1 MKKMIAL
8 LLACIMVFAMVA
20 CASTSA
26 PAEGGVEAQK
36 PEAGGAEDQMPAPA
50 ETPVEEPADEPAE
63 EPAGEPAEEPSDEP
77 AESTQPAET
86 PDEAQGGKLQGM
98 LDSMLDGL
106 DAEFLPYYGSYAVT
120 KEDAPYVVGYEQMDT
135 GFTDALAYGPF
146 TGSTAFIMVLF
157 ELPDDA
163 DAEAFAADLSENADK
178 IKWICVSADYA
189 DGVANGQYV
198 MFLMA
203 SLEACP
209 EEVRQ
214 ELAARFQA
222 IDTGALTD

>member
-8 LLACIMVFAMVA
+8 LLACMMVFAMVA
-20 CASTSA
+20 CASTNA

-36 PEAGGAEDQMPAPA
+36 PEAGGAEEQMPTPA
-50 ETPVEEPADEPAE
+50 EEPADEPVE
-63 EPAGEPAEEPSDEP
+63 EPTEEPTEEPAEEPE
-77 AESTQPAET
+77 EFTQPAET
-86 PDEAQGGKLQGM
+86 PDEGQGGKLQGM
-98 LDSMLDGL
+98 LDTMLDGL

-135 GFTDALAYGPF
+135 SFTDALAYGPF
-146 TGSTAFIMVLF
+146 TGSTAFVMVLF
-157 ELPDDA
+157 ELPEDA

-178 IKWICVSADYA
+178 VKWICVSADYA

-222 IDTGALTD
+222 IDTGALTE